1 MAAHTPGGE
10 RHVLRSLFRHSKVF
24 DSPQLRLSFFLLV
37 VVIHSRMYAGQ
48 FLSTIPFV
56 SHRERKTTASRLTR
70 VTSFKS
76 KTIRMA
82 PSDLSKLSTSAM
94 FSVPILPLSAITT
107 PPLALLWALSISS
120 SSVELMRPDR
130 ACKFRCYVLWFATPA
145 VTV

>member
-1 MAAHTPGGE
+1 MICFHK
-10 RHVLRSLFRHSKVF
+10 SKVF
-24 DSPQLRLSFFLLV
+24 DFPQLRLSFLLLV

-56 SHRERKTTASRLTR
+56 SHRERKATASRLTR

-107 PPLALLWALSISS
+107 PPLALLWALNISS
-120 SSVELMRPDR
+120 S
-130 ACKFRCYVLWFATPA
+130 
-145 VTV
+145 